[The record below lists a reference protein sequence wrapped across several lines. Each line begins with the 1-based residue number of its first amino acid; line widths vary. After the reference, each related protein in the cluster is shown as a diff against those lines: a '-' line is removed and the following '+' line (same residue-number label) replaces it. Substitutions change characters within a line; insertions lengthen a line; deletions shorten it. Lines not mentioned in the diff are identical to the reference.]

1 VEPRGT
7 EPEAFPPP
15 SLAPSLAASLRDG
28 GAEEGGG
35 RRYLIADVEPL
46 DVTGVRT
53 VTVGT
58 ALFAVAFLVLLAFT
72 DDLRAEDRMWWL
84 WTCATGAVLGFY
96 GIWHCRRRAAALA
109 ARSRQVRA

>member
-1 VEPRGT
+1 MEPRAT

-15 SLAPSLAASLRDG
+15 SLAPSLAASLAPG
-28 GAEEGGG
+28 SSQEGT

-58 ALFAVAFLVLLAFT
+58 ALFVVAFLVLLAFT
-72 DDLRAEDRMWWL
+72 DELRAEDRTWWL
-84 WTCATGAVLGFY
+84 WTCAAGAVLGFY
-96 GIWHCRRRAAALA
+96 GIYHCRRRAAALA
-109 ARSRQVRA
+109 ARSRQD